1 MSPRSLTPSDRIDPA
16 EKRRLGIVT
25 PVIVMASE
33 FKRDF
38 WTILEIAESV
48 ALTVTRGDEPAVVML
63 PAAEY
68 AALRRLMNV
77 AITQEPLSSYLEKS
91 LRQQD
96 AARVTRM
103 EQGG

>member
-1 MSPRSLTPSDRIDPA
+1 MTAVSLPPPTRFSPG
-16 EKRRLGIVT
+16 EKRKRGIVT
-25 PVIVMASE
+25 PEVVMASE

-38 WTILEIAESV
+38 WTILEIAEGV
-48 ALTVTRGDEPAVVML
+48 ALTITRGDEPAVVML

-96 AARVTRM
+96 AA
-103 EQGG
+103 EA